1 MILLC
6 LAKKEYY
13 GYDLIRSIKRMANLD
28 ISEGTIYPLLDRLK
42 DQLLISSRWIEREG
56 GIPRKYNQIT
66 RKRRSV
72 LERMK
77 SSWIEFDS
85 ALRELMEERP

>member
-56 GIPRKYNQIT
+56 GIPRKYYQIT